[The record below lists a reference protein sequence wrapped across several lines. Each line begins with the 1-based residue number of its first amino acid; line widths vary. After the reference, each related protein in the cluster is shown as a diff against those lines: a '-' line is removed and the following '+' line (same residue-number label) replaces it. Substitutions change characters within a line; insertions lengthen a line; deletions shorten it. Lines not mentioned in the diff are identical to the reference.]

1 MGTRPRPS
9 PAARC
14 ASPQVCVMHRKG
26 KGDWMMGEKREM
38 RIVRMQEVMET
49 KWARMRKRRIL
60 FEKTKILSAEHETL
74 QRVL

>member
-9 PAARC
+9 PAAGC

-38 RIVRMQEVMET
+38 RIGRLQEVMET
-49 KWARMRKRRIL
+49 MRKRRIL